1 MEITLTD
8 TDGIR
13 FTVAVNLIQE
23 FHRRGDHTEL
33 TLFFGNKFDVRET
46 PEEIYKKIMEVKN
59 GGNSDV

>member
-23 FHRRGDHTEL
+23 FHRRGGHTEVIL
-33 TLFFGNKFDVRET
+33 CFGNKYNVNES
-46 PEEIYKKIMEVKN
+46 PEEIYKMIMEVKN
-59 GGNSDV
+59 EMD

>member
-23 FHRRGDHTEL
+23 FHRRGGYTEV
-33 TLFFGNKFDVRET
+33 TICFGNKFCVCET